1 MGLLH
6 SRADAPLRLG
16 DRTSRAFLS
25 ERVYTQIRHTSRY
38 ICIGINMNDSYLN
51 VIQLLPQI
59 HRQFMEVIKKDLE
72 GIKINDINNVQSI
85 MLFNIGDTT
94 LSIGDLTLSGVYIGS
109 NVSYHV
115 KKMVENGYLIQEHS
129 AYDRRVSH
137 VRVTEKGRK
146 LREELTMT
154 HQRRIDLLADVALS
168 SDELQAAMSVLRLLD
183 RFWSEVAGP
192 GRRLPSF
199 V

>member
-1 MGLLH
+1 
-6 SRADAPLRLG
+6 
-16 DRTSRAFLS
+16 
-25 ERVYTQIRHTSRY
+25 
-38 ICIGINMNDSYLN
+38 MNDSYLN

>member
-1 MGLLH
+1 
-6 SRADAPLRLG
+6 
-16 DRTSRAFLS
+16 
-25 ERVYTQIRHTSRY
+25 
-38 ICIGINMNDSYLN
+38 
-51 VIQLLPQI
+51 
-59 HRQFMEVIKKDLE
+59 MEVVKKDLE
-72 GIKINDINNVQSI
+72 DLKINDINNVQSV

-109 NVSYHV
+109 NISYHV

-129 AYDRRVSH
+129 LYDRRVSH

-154 HQRRIDLLADVALS
+154 HQRRIDLLADVALG

-183 RFWSEVAGP
+183 RFWTDVAGP
-192 GRRLPSF
+192 GRRLPPF

>member
-1 MGLLH
+1 
-6 SRADAPLRLG
+6 
-16 DRTSRAFLS
+16 
-25 ERVYTQIRHTSRY
+25 
-38 ICIGINMNDSYLN
+38 
-51 VIQLLPQI
+51 
-59 HRQFMEVIKKDLE
+59 MEVIKKDLE

-183 RFWSEVAGP
+183 RFWSDVAGP

>member
-1 MGLLH
+1 
-6 SRADAPLRLG
+6 
-16 DRTSRAFLS
+16 
-25 ERVYTQIRHTSRY
+25 
-38 ICIGINMNDSYLN
+38 
-51 VIQLLPQI
+51 
-59 HRQFMEVIKKDLE
+59 MEVIKKDLE

-129 AYDRRVSH
+129 AYDRGVSH

>member
-1 MGLLH
+1 M
-6 SRADAPLRLG
+6 D
-16 DRTSRAFLS
+16 
-25 ERVYTQIRHTSRY
+25 
-38 ICIGINMNDSYLN
+38 DSYLDL
-51 VIQLLPQI
+51 IQLLPQI

-72 GIKINDINNVQSI
+72 DLKIYDINNLQSI
-85 MLFNIGDTT
+85 MLFSIGDTT
-94 LSIGDLTLSGVYIGS
+94 LSVGDLILSGAYIGS
-109 NVSYHV
+109 NISYHV
-115 KKMVENGYLIQEHS
+115 KKMVENRYLTQDHS
-129 AYDRRVSH
+129 RYDRRVSH

-154 HQRRIDLLADVALS
+154 HQRRVDLLSDIALS

-183 RFWSEVAGP
+183 RFWTDVAGP